1 MGTHAM
7 TSDFLIVGAGSA
19 GCVMASELIRRQAGS
34 VCVLEAGPSERHP
47 LVSMPFGLVWL
58 MGSTRDWRFKTVPQ
72 RNAGNREI
80 TIPRGKMVGGSG
92 SINSMVWF
100 RGRMADFDSWDIDGW
115 RGADVSPAFDAL
127 EAAIKPTRFDRA
139 HPLSHAVQ
147 GMIGANTPSPDCES
161 SGLFQ
166 HNMIRN
172 KRHSSATAYL
182 RRTKHVKILT
192 GAHVDRLIWAG
203 DRAAGVVLVDG
214 RELRANKGVVLC
226 AGSIASPAIL
236 MRSGLGDQSDL
247 AALNIDTRHDM
258 PEIGQNLHDHPGI
271 GLHFQGRGTGHGL
284 EVRQWAKWALSP
296 LNYAL
301 FGRGPLAS
309 STCEAGAFFNARGDS
324 ATPDVQTHFIPFY
337 LAASG
342 SRYQMKSGY
351 FADVCLCHPK
361 SRGSLRLASANAN
374 AAPQIDLGLFN
385 QESDL
390 DTMVHGV
397 TRLRNLL
404 RETDFGTRR
413 GVEFAPGEDVI
424 GAQLK
429 TYIRNHAGTA
439 YHPVGTLRLGG
450 PVTPQLRVKQT
461 ERLWVADASIMPQ
474 VTSANTNAPS
484 MMIGWK
490 GAEFIAR
497 EVA

>member
-1 MGTHAM
+1 MDKNEMST
-7 TSDFLIVGAGSA
+7 DFIIVGAGSA
-19 GCVMASELIRRQAGS
+19 GCVMASELLRRQAGS
-34 VCVLEAGPSERHP
+34 VCVIEAGPSERHP
-47 LVSMPFGLVWL
+47 LVSIPFGLVWL
-58 MGSTRDWRFKTVPQ
+58 LGSRRDWRFKTTPQ
-72 RNAGNREI
+72 KNAGNREI
-80 TIPRGKMVGGSG
+80 NIPRGKMVGGSG

-100 RGRMADFDSWDIDGW
+100 RGRMRDFDNWNVDGW
-115 RGADVSPAFDAL
+115 RGADVSPVFDAL
-127 EAAIKPTRFDRA
+127 EATLKPTRFNRA
-139 HPLSHAVQ
+139 HPMSQAVE
-147 GMIGANTPSPDCES
+147 GMIGANTPSPDHES

-182 RRTKHVKILT
+182 RRSKYAKILT
-192 GAHVDRLIWAG
+192 GTNVDRLIWAG
-203 DRAAGVVLVDG
+203 DRAAGVILVNG
-214 RELRANKGVVLC
+214 REMRANKGVVLC
-226 AGSIASPAIL
+226 AGSLASPAIL
-236 MRSGLGDQSDL
+236 MRSGLGDPSDL
-247 AALNIDTRHDM
+247 AAVNIDPRHDM
-258 PEIGQNLHDHPGI
+258 PEIGQNLHDHPDI
-271 GLHFQGRGTGHGL
+271 GLHFQGHGTGHGL
-284 EVRQWAKWALSP
+284 ELQQWGKWALSP

-324 ATPDVQTHFIPFY
+324 PIPDIQTHFIPFY

-351 FADVCLCHPK
+351 LAGVCLCQPK
-361 SRGSLRLASANAN
+361 SRGSLRLSGAHANAS
-374 AAPQIDLGLFN
+374 PHIDFGMFN

-390 DTMVHGV
+390 DTMVHGI

-404 RETDFGTRR
+404 RDTDFGARR
-413 GVEFAPGEDVI
+413 GVEFAPGEDI
-424 GAQLK
+424 TGQHLR

-450 PVTPQLRVKQT
+450 PITSKLRVKNT

-484 MMIGWK
+484 MMIGWQ
-490 GAEFIAR
+490 GAKFIAS

>member
-1 MGTHAM
+1 MGEM
-7 TSDFLIVGAGSA
+7 GAKPVEL
-19 GCVMASELIRRQAGS
+19 CV
-34 VCVLEAGPSERHP
+34 
-47 LVSMPFGLVWL
+47 VW
-58 MGSTRDWRFKTVPQ
+58 TRSPRLLHMRGRCIFQ
-72 RNAGNREI
+72 C
-80 TIPRGKMVGGSG
+80 PRGQCDTRRSNPFHPVLSG
-92 SINSMVWF
+92 RLWITVSDEIRLF
-100 RGRMADFDSWDIDGW
+100 RGCLF
-115 RGADVSPAFDAL
+115 VSSQ
-127 EAAIKPTRFDRA
+127 IT
-139 HPLSHAVQ
+139 
-147 GMIGANTPSPDCES
+147 
-161 SGLFQ
+161 
-166 HNMIRN
+166 
-172 KRHSSATAYL
+172 
-182 RRTKHVKILT
+182 
-192 GAHVDRLIWAG
+192 
-203 DRAAGVVLVDG
+203 
-214 RELRANKGVVLC
+214 
-226 AGSIASPAIL
+226 
-236 MRSGLGDQSDL
+236 
-247 AALNIDTRHDM
+247 
-258 PEIGQNLHDHPGI
+258 
-271 GLHFQGRGTGHGL
+271 
-284 EVRQWAKWALSP
+284 
-296 LNYAL
+296 
-301 FGRGPLAS
+301 
-309 STCEAGAFFNARGDS
+309 
-324 ATPDVQTHFIPFY
+324 
-337 LAASG
+337 
-342 SRYQMKSGY
+342 
-351 FADVCLCHPK
+351 
-361 SRGSLRLASANAN
+361 GSLRLASANAN